1 MSLGKM
7 LGRLLGSRRG
17 KPAVGGNL
25 DPATLK
31 KAETTAA
38 SRAAGPGVSRKYVQ
52 DPQSAARRRELI
64 RKGIETE
71 NRRLGK

>member
-7 LGRLLGSRRG
+7 LGRLLGGRRG

-31 KAETTAA
+31 KAETAAA
-38 SRAAGPGVSRKYVQ
+38 SRAAGPGVSRNYVQ
-52 DPQSAARRRELI
+52 DPQSAARRLELI
-64 RKGIETE
+64 RGGINKE
-71 NRRLGK
+71 RQRLGI